1 MLTPFKKELIIYL
14 RVSKLI
20 YKICAERI
28 KMSADSQKR
37 TIVKTMTWRI
47 TASLT
52 TFIIA
57 WFITGDLLIGV
68 SIGSIEAIAKIFL
81 YYYHERIWNNI
92 NWAKS

>member
-1 MLTPFKKELIIYL
+1 
-14 RVSKLI
+14 
-20 YKICAERI
+20 
-28 KMSADSQKR
+28 MSAELQKR
-37 TIVKTMTWRI
+37 TLVKTMTWRV

-57 WFITGDLLIGV
+57 WILTGDLLIGV

-92 NWAKS
+92 NWAKN

>member
-1 MLTPFKKELIIYL
+1 
-14 RVSKLI
+14 
-20 YKICAERI
+20 
-28 KMSADSQKR
+28 MSAELKKR
-37 TIVKTMTWRI
+37 TLVKTMTWRV

-57 WFITGDLLIGV
+57 WILTGDLLIGV

-92 NWAKS
+92 NWAKN